1 MVSFRNPNE
10 NKKMKLFL
18 LILSLVRSECPT
30 ALTWQKTG
38 DSGIL
43 KWAQPAG
50 HLNVKL
56 TVKQSS
62 LPIED
67 IQEMID
73 TREHVPFTV
82 GVLFQQCLPDIK
94 ILSEFKQVGYV

>member
-1 MVSFRNPNE
+1 MLYLVFVLLSAVVCHFSVRIATLDNISELVSFCNPNE

-43 KWAQPAG
+43 KKDRPSMFSTTMG
-50 HLNVKL
+50 LRVL
-56 TVKQSS
+56 GS
-62 LPIED
+62 LS
-67 IQEMID
+67 MI
-73 TREHVPFTV
+73 RS
-82 GVLFQQCLPDIK
+82 C
-94 ILSEFKQVGYV
+94 

>member
-1 MVSFRNPNE
+1 MRF
-10 NKKMKLFL
+10 LL
-18 LILSLVRSECPT
+18 LILSLVNCECPSS
-30 ALTWQKTG
+30 LIWQKTG

-43 KWAQPAG
+43 KWAQRAG
-50 HLNVKL
+50 YLNVKL

-73 TREHVPFTV
+73 TREHVPFTI